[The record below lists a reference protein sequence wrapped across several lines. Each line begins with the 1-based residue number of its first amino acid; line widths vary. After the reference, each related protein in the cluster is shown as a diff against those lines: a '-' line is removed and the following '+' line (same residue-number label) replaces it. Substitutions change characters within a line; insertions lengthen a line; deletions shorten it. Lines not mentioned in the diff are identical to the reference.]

1 MSALAVRSEAGRA
14 AGGASMALIMTPAQ
28 QLPRILEDLRS
39 GDDVAKEEAL
49 SDLAQIM
56 DTSYGD
62 DAEALCEYL
71 RVAGGVK
78 LVAQCLAS
86 PDPAIHQSAL
96 LLIGNLASEAVDP
109 NASATK
115 ALLKRFRAFERM
127 LAHLFSSDWMT
138 LVYALG
144 AVQNTCTEID
154 YVELMQ
160 EMGAVQRLQ
169 ELVHAGDAQ
178 LEQYAKGCLANMRQT
193 ILVAATKRQMEM
205 QIRSAASIYVQN
217 GARRWLARQTVNK
230 LRKERLLAT
239 VPESQKKLLTGFG
252 LAPTPS
258 TPAPVSAAASLTMA
272 PTKAPADAVVP
283 AASQREMLSSFVA
296 AQEAEEKA
304 AAAALPTPTGAP
316 VVEDDG
322 AGALGQAPSSPA
334 DMPTTTLPTTAPP
347 ATAPPAAAPLS
358 AEEEAAR
365 DRAARAWAEDR
376 AREEGDRARRAAAA
390 AAAASTPAAST
401 PAASTPAVP
410 AAAAPP
416 TRGLPNMGALDPT
429 IVDPNFDLTLL
440 AVTAAQN
447 ARVREKMKRETADK
461 VAMAES
467 SAMAAM
473 EAATRAAEQAMEAA
487 RRAESAANEAI
498 ARAEAAELR
507 AREEEA
513 KRRAD
518 EDAKRQ
524 ALQEKLDEQR
534 KAKVART
541 LAAAKAAA
549 AAAEQKRIDDEEMA
563 RVMAE
568 HEAERRRMEQAAADE
583 KVRQQEIAA
592 AQAEAAAELA
602 RRDAEETARQ
612 AAAKEAARVEAER
625 EEERREAA
633 RLAAELAAAAE
644 EAARLAAEKA
654 MTPEMR
660 ALREAEAEAERQQ
673 MAAALA
679 AAEAE
684 AERMRQMLMMAS
696 PLGMPF
702 GMAAVGA
709 LGVPQPPPAP
719 PPPPDV
725 SDEERARIRARE
737 AASRILATMPPTKLD
752 RLEMCHDLFDCVDR
766 NGNGRIDYEEFLA
779 QYPDEVIERWP
790 PQMHQ
795 QMALN
800 FRRIDRDGDSSIQ
813 RDEFVAW
820 RLEVRS
826 RLSAI
831 QCDSVRFSAI
841 QCV

>member
-272 PTKAPADAVVP
+272 PTKAPADAVVGVVS
-283 AASQREMLSSFVA
+283 SQREMLSSFVA
-296 AQEAEEKA
+296 AQEAEDKA

-316 VVEDDG
+316 VVEDEG
-322 AGALGQAPSSPA
+322 AGALGPAPSSPA

-358 AEEEAAR
+358 AAEEAAR

-376 AREEGDRARRAAAA
+376 AREEGERARRAAAA

-826 RLSAI
+826 RLRSTLSAFDCI
-831 QCDSVRFSAI
+831 
-841 QCV
+841 

>member
-1 MSALAVRSEAGRA
+1 VSALAVRSEAGRA

-258 TPAPVSAAASLTMA
+258 TPAPVSAAASQTMA
-272 PTKAPADAVVP
+272 PTKAPADAVVGVVS
-283 AASQREMLSSFVA
+283 SQREMLSSFVA
-296 AQEAEEKA
+296 AQEAEDKA

-316 VVEDDG
+316 VVEDEG
-322 AGALGQAPSSPA
+322 AGALGPAPSSPA

-376 AREEGDRARRAAAA
+376 AREEGERARRAAAA
-390 AAAASTPAAST
+390 AAAAST

-737 AASRILATMPPTKLD
+737 AAAKILATMPPTKLD

-826 RLSAI
+826 RLSALE
-831 QCDSVRFSAI
+831 CASVRFSAI
-841 QCV
+841 QCA

>member
-1 MSALAVRSEAGRA
+1 M
-14 AGGASMALIMTPAQ
+14 ASIMTPAQ

-49 SDLAQIM
+49 GDLAQIM

-193 ILVAATKRQMEM
+193 ILVAATKRQMET
-205 QIRSAASIYVQN
+205 QIRSAATIYVQN
-217 GARRWLARQTVNK
+217 GVRRWLARQTVNK

-239 VPESQKKLLTGFG
+239 VPESQKKLLTSFG

-258 TPAPVSAAASLTMA
+258 TPAPVSATAI
-272 PTKAPADAVVP
+272 PTKAPATAP
-283 AASQREMLSSFVA
+283 PESQREMLSRFVA
-296 AQEAEEKA
+296 DSYLAAEEEKA
-304 AAAALPTPTGAP
+304 AAAAAPPTPTGAP

-322 AGALGQAPSSPA
+322 AGVLGPVPSFPA
-334 DMPTTTLPTTAPP
+334 DMPTTTPPATAPP
-347 ATAPPAAAPLS
+347 ATAPPAPLS
-358 AEEEAAR
+358 PEDEAAR

-390 AAAASTPAAST
+390 AAAASAAAST
-401 PAASTPAVP
+401 PVSTP
-410 AAAAPP
+410 AAAAVPP
-416 TRGLPNMGALDPT
+416 PPVPPPRAPGAPDPT

-487 RRAESAANEAI
+487 RRAETAANEAI

-513 KRRAD
+513 RRRAD
-518 EDAKRQ
+518 EDSKRQ

-563 RVMAE
+563 RMMAE

-602 RRDAEETARQ
+602 RRDAEESARR
-612 AAAKEAARVEAER
+612 AAAQEAARVEIER
-625 EEERREAA
+625 EEARREAA
-633 RLAAELAAAAE
+633 QLAAELAAAAA

-660 ALREAEAEAERQQ
+660 ALREAEAEAERQR
-673 MAAALA
+673 MAEALA

-696 PLGMPF
+696 PF

-709 LGVPQPPPAP
+709 LGVPQPPPPAAL
-719 PPPPDV
+719 PPDA
-725 SDEERARIRARE
+725 SEDERARIRARE
-737 AASRILATMPPTKLD
+737 SAARILATIPHTKLD

-766 NGNGRIDYEEFLA
+766 NGNGRIEYEEFLA

-826 RLSAI
+826 RLRSTLSAI
-831 QCDSVRFSAI
+831 ECIRVQLSALSAFE
-841 QCV
+841 